1 MMWLCCS
8 SCRALT
14 SSRLGWTGNAGP
26 RCTMPSAGAPEWEN
40 LQLGSAVIPNRW
52 GKSKEHLLALG
63 RKGKKKNKIGTVMWD
78 ESSEYKGRNGI
89 KGERMDLLSDLRATQ
104 EYLIFVTFFPS
115 GTVTHLEQD
124 LFIIR
129 LQLNYKG
136 SSQTKSTLKMGLK
149 KTKLQRSSGLC
160 TLPQTTSGWNK

>member
-1 MMWLCCS
+1 
-8 SCRALT
+8 
-14 SSRLGWTGNAGP
+14 
-26 RCTMPSAGAPEWEN
+26 
-40 LQLGSAVIPNRW
+40 
-52 GKSKEHLLALG
+52 
-63 RKGKKKNKIGTVMWD
+63 MWD

-104 EYLIFVTFFPS
+104 EYLIFVTFFSS

-124 LFIIR
+124 PFIIR